1 MKKISI
7 IFAFLG
13 LIFLLSLNGSPSES
27 NSQATL
33 ELPSIIG
40 DRMVLQQQ
48 TDVNLWGWDK
58 PGNTVTV
65 KFRGQ
70 EVQTPVE
77 VDGKWQVK
85 IPSGEAGGRLI

>member
-1 MKKISI
+1 MKKIGI

-13 LIFLLSLNGSPSES
+13 LIFVFSLNFGVDS
-27 NSQATL
+27 NAEATL
-33 ELPSIIG
+33 QLPSVIG

-70 EVQTPVE
+70 EVQTPVFAE
-77 VDGKWQVK
+77 NHPVQSHRCNQFETKHYH
-85 IPSGEAGGRLI
+85 